1 MESVTLP
8 LELLIKIV
16 TFALDDDQEEYR
28 LGEIGEIPKWKK
40 PSQNTLDKVLSRKS
54 MSDTLILTGHI
65 NASGMK
71 AKTGETPRDVTND
84 ADGAIKAT
92 TCTYTL
98 KTALRLYVVI
108 VF

>member
-1 MESVTLP
+1 MHSISIP

-16 TFALDDDQEEYR
+16 TFALDDDQEEYP
-28 LGEIGEIPKWKK
+28 LGEIGELPEWKK

-54 MSDTLILTGHI
+54 ISDTLILTGHI

-71 AKTGETPRDVTND
+71 AKTGETPGDVTND

-98 KTALRLYVVI
+98 MTALRSYVVI